1 MTVHIKERGAKLT
14 GNSQIIPETN
24 LEPNKKEPNQSQ
36 KSKPVGLTKTN
47 EENRAK
53 LGICT
58 KSPKNESTTP
68 VHKRGSKATK
78 RFDLTEVL
86 SAYVGLHTG
95 HGAPLR
101 TRIDR
106 EVKEETRPLRRNVQ
120 FTPKIP
126 QQNEIFRTAD
136 RALSE
141 NWWGIKR
148 GELETPPEILGTL
161 CAATPL

>member
-36 KSKPVGLTKTN
+36 KSKPVGLTKPMKKI
-47 EENRAK
+47 E
-53 LGICT
+53 
-58 KSPKNESTTP
+58 PKWAFAQKVP
-68 VHKRGSKATK
+68 TK